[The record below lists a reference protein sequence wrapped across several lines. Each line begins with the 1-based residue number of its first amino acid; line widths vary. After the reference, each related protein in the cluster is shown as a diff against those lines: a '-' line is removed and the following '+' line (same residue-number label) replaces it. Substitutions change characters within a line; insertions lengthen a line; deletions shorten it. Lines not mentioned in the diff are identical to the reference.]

1 MTVWGLFMRVL
12 EIRRMKPRP
21 ASSLKAIYL
30 RAWDLLRVTLTPFT
44 FPRMSVPANTRSFR
58 IRLALQTMLVAGA
71 LVAVFGAAAWWYAS
85 QTLERSVDDR
95 IIAPA
100 QRVWSRID
108 PFTTDEEF
116 KTIADLVFGT
126 SPDRDATHAVLVVQE
141 HLHGKTIFATPNA
154 PKDLDVYFRS
164 CFPTSE
170 EINRAP
176 PEGAPGMSPP
186 GGRRRPARH
195 HGDQFDDLLGLPP
208 EPDSAPQTNRSLPFR
223 PQMPMVRE
231 PSTFTARSGGID
243 WRFGAFSSPSY
254 TIFIGLS
261 LTDFYAEVNR
271 MAWWYVGAGA
281 LGLVLAGFGAL
292 WTSKRAMRPLER
304 VVTTAQRLT
313 ASDLAERIHLHRDDD
328 REFAQLI
335 DVLNGMMER
344 LQGSFQQA
352 VRFTADASHE
362 LKTPLAIMLATLDD
376 AVRHAAPGSPEHE
389 RFLSLFE
396 EATRLKQITQSL
408 LLLSQ
413 ADAGRLPVHAE
424 NYDLSS
430 DLARLIEDGEI
441 LCEQAGLTLEHHIE
455 PQIKVRA
462 DRALFRQVLQ
472 NLLSNAIKYNRPQG
486 CVTLRLT
493 TEDSAAVFTIA
504 NTGPAIPPE
513 NQQRLFERFFRGD
526 TAHTRKTDGFGLGLN
541 IATELARANGARLRL
556 VHSQDDETVFEV
568 RMSVAT

>member
-1 MTVWGLFMRVL
+1 
-12 EIRRMKPRP
+12 
-21 ASSLKAIYL
+21 
-30 RAWDLLRVTLTPFT
+30 
-44 FPRMSVPANTRSFR
+44 MSVPANTRSFR
-58 IRLALQTMLVAGA
+58 IRLALQTMLVAGT
-71 LVAVFGAAAWWYAS
+71 LVAVFGSAAWWYAS
-85 QTLERSVDDR
+85 RTLERSVDDR

-100 QRVWSRID
+100 QRIWSRID
-108 PFTTDEEF
+108 PYTTDEEF
-116 KTIADLVFGT
+116 KMIADLVFGT
-126 SPDRDATHAVLVVQE
+126 SPDRDATKAVLVVQE
-141 HLHGKTIFATPNA
+141 HAHGRTIFATPNA

-164 CFPTSE
+164 CFPSTAEISRFPQHSE
-170 EINRAP
+170 AGSGQPR
-176 PEGAPGMSPP
+176 P
-186 GGRRRPARH
+186 GGRRRAPPPRN
-195 HGDQFDDLLGLPP
+195 DEFDELLGTPP
-208 EPDSAPQTNRSLPFR
+208 DFVPPALEERGTLPFR

-261 LTDFYAEVNR
+261 LTDFYAEINR
-271 MAWWYVGAGA
+271 MAWWYVGAGG
-281 LGLVLAGFGAL
+281 LGLILAGFGAL

-313 ASDLAERIHLHRDDD
+313 ASDLAERIQLHRDDD

-344 LQGSFQQA
+344 LEGSFQQA

-376 AVRHAAPGSPEHE
+376 AVRHAAPGSAEHE

-413 ADAGRLPVHAE
+413 ADAGRLPIHPE
-424 NYDLSS
+424 TYDLSA

-441 LCEQAGLTLEHHIE
+441 LCEQAALTLEHHIE
-455 PQIKVRA
+455 PHIQVYA

-472 NLLSNAIKYNRPQG
+472 NLLSNAVKYNRPQG
-486 CVTLRLT
+486 RVSLRLARQ
-493 TEDSAAVFTIA
+493 DDIAVLTLT
-504 NTGPAIPPE
+504 NTGPAIPAE

-526 TAHTRKTDGFGLGLN
+526 SAHTRKTDGFGLGLN
-541 IATELARANGARLRL
+541 IATELARANGAQLSL
-556 VHSQDDETVFEV
+556 VRSHDDETVFEV
-568 RMSVAT
+568 RIPAVV